1 MDRYPVGDT
10 DSFRTPVQLYNY
22 YNKLYNFKADIAAS
36 DSNHLHPFYYSLY
49 GEKKERRNALTKDW
63 STDIPGAV
71 DGFVFLNHPYSDT
84 RTWMAKAVEQAKKG
98 VGVVMLAKT
107 PNAEHYW
114 LDYVHDCASELV
126 FIIGRLKFGHPEL
139 QDTFIGN
146 APFGS
151 TLVVWQPWLRRP
163 SSGTRVEFVLRETI
177 LSEQN

>member
-10 DSFRTPVQLYNY
+10 DAFRTPRALYSY
-22 YNKLYNFKADIAAS
+22 YNKIYNFKADIAAS
-36 DSNHLHPFYYSLY
+36 DANHLHPFYYTLH
-49 GEKKERRNALTKDW
+49 GVKKERRNALSKDW
-63 STDIPGAV
+63 SSDVPDALNNYV
-71 DGFVFLNHPYSDT
+71 WLNHPYSDT
-84 RTWMAKAVEQAKKG
+84 GAWMAKAVEQARKG

-107 PNAEHYW
+107 PNAERYW
-114 LDYVHDCASELV
+114 LEYVNDYASELV

-151 TLVVWQPWLRRP
+151 TLVVWQPWLKRP
-163 SSGTRVEFVLRETI
+163 SSGTRVEFVMRETI